1 MWVRIPNL
9 VLASR
14 LAAGDIPASR
24 SLREEPKRGAG
35 LKNKLKHIFIYDVYH
50 ESPDFFEK
58 SK

>member
-35 LKNKLKHIFIYDVYH
+35 LKNKLKYNFIYHIHMYH
-50 ESPDFFEK
+50 DSQDL
-58 SK
+58 